1 MTQKTTNNPFA
12 AGIYNGVQT
21 YTVDAADR
29 LRAVKSF
36 DLVKC
41 YAALQVD
48 GLQKTVERAVRAR
61 IRQLEK
67 PPEAWLTKGD
77 PILDVLD
84 RLFIWHA
91 EKMAHLQTVQEGSK
105 EGTELRVGE
114 QKYLLTTRDAVF
126 FKLGI
131 EVGLVELG
139 KLPIKV
145 GREKKG

>member
-1 MTQKTTNNPFA
+1 MTTTNPFA

-21 YTVDAADR
+21 YTIDAADR
-29 LRAVKSF
+29 LRAVKNF
-36 DLVKC
+36 DLAKC
-41 YAALQVD
+41 HAALQVH

-67 PPEAWLTKGD
+67 PPSALLAKDD

-91 EKMAHLQTVQEGSK
+91 QKMAHLQTVQEGSK
-105 EGTELRVGE
+105 EGTKLQVGE
-114 QKYLLTTRDAVF
+114 QEHVLTARDAVF